1 MINNLAERLKYYHC
15 YCVNCGNFL
24 YKWDKKGD
32 KFTKT
37 IKCGDCKEETEIFF
51 KMKYRVDRVL
61 RILTGKNSLV
71 VNCSFLLESDF
82 RREIKDNELII
93 AYEK

>member
-1 MINNLAERLKYYHC
+1 
-15 YCVNCGNFL
+15 
-24 YKWDKKGD
+24 
-32 KFTKT
+32 
-37 IKCGDCKEETEIFF
+37 
-51 KMKYRVDRVL
+51 MKYRVDRVL

-71 VNCSFLLESDF
+71 VNCSFLMESDF